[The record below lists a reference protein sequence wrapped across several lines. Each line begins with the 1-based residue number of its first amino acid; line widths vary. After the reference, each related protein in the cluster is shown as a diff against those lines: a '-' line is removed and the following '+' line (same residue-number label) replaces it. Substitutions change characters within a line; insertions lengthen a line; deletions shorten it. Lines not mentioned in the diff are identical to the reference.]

1 MTTVEIILAIALGIL
16 GSSGLAAIVV
26 ACLNRHWAKKDKKE
40 VSTEEVERINDRI
53 DVLFEAEQVSMLD
66 RIRYLGEKYIAAGE
80 IRLADKLNLKAMYKA
95 FKRLGGNGDADPIM
109 EEVDRLRVIGGEV
122 K

>member
-1 MTTVEIILAIALGIL
+1 MTTVEIILSIVAALL
-16 GSSGLAAIVV
+16 GSTGLSTVVV
-26 ACLNRHWAKKDKKE
+26 ACLNRHWSKKDKQ
-40 VSTEEVERINDRI
+40 NQGDPRI
-53 DVLFEAEQVSMLD
+53 DALVEAQIVSMLD
-66 RIRYLGEKYIAAGE
+66 RIRYLGEKYITAGE

-109 EEVDRLRVIGGEV
+109 EEVDRLHVIGGEV